1 MWGDHLAALR
11 AVAESLGL
19 APRPVDFLEV
29 TAEDLYAL
37 QATHLPGMYHHWSF
51 GRNYEVERARHDR
64 GRGTLYELVVNLD
77 PARAYLLDQN
87 RDVEQLFVA
96 AHVLGH
102 VDLFG
107 RNCFSRTQ
115 RLDMARVLAA
125 ACERFSEYERQHG
138 EAAVEQVLDAAH
150 MVMWHASPVARA
162 EPRAPGDLR
171 PDPYRAVFPEARTA
185 TRITPA
191 ERYREDRR
199 RYQRGLGEGDLLRFL
214 VRQAPLEPWQAD
226 VLGVVRE
233 VALYLRPQARVKILH
248 EGWASFWHLR
258 ILRAWGATGEA
269 PVQDARLHSGVV
281 GDPRQGANPYWVGLT
296 ILEYLEA
303 CGTDVFQLAA
313 TASDRSLLEHIDADM
328 VAASPELRAMAAR
341 LERDPDPAGRPG
353 WERLR
358 DGWIAAL
365 PQLPEVE
372 VAVEAWDTRH
382 LVLRAP
388 VTVDEGYAR
397 PVLDAL
403 SRLWGGEASLVT
415 PSQEIRR

>member
-1 MWGDHLAALR
+1 MWRDRLADVR
-11 AVAESLGL
+11 AAAEARGL
-19 APRPVDFLEV
+19 APRAVEFLEV
-29 TAEDLYAL
+29 PATDLYAL
-37 QATHLPGMYHHWSF
+37 QATRLPGMYHHWSF
-51 GRNYEVERARHDR
+51 GRNYEIERARHDR

-87 RDVEQLFVA
+87 QDAEQLFVA

-107 RNCFSRTQ
+107 RNCFSRMQ
-115 RLDMARVLAA
+115 RLDMVQVLAA
-125 ACERFSEYERQHG
+125 ARERFAEYERQHG
-138 EAAVEQVLDAAH
+138 ETAVEQVLDAAH
-150 MVMWHASPVARA
+150 MVMWHSNPVERA
-162 EPRAPGDLR
+162 QPREPGDAS
-171 PDPYRAVFPEARTA
+171 PDPYRRLFPEPRT
-185 TRITPA
+185 TPQVTPA

-199 RYQRGLGEGDLLRFL
+199 RFQRGLGEGDLLRFL
-214 VRQAPLEPWQAD
+214 IGQAALEPWQAD
-226 VLGVVRE
+226 ILTVVRE

-258 ILRAWGATGEA
+258 LLRDLAVGG
-269 PVQDARLHSGVV
+269 PGDVQDARLHSGVV
-281 GDPRQGANPYWVGLT
+281 GDPRGGANPYWVGLA
-296 ILEYLEA
+296 ILEHLDARGEDLFA
-303 CGTDVFQLAA
+303 FAA
-313 TASDRSLLEHIDADM
+313 TASDRGLLERIDAEM
-328 VAASPELRAMAAR
+328 VSASPELRAMAVR
-341 LERDPDPAGRPG
+341 LEREPGADGPG

-358 DGWIAAL
+358 DIWIAGL

-372 VAVEAWDTRH
+372 VVVEAWDTRH

-397 PVLDAL
+397 PVLDAM